1 MGVFKKP
8 IDELLRPMIL
18 YSAPDC
24 CPFVSNL
31 QFAHKNSGTTRHLFF
46 LFFGR
51 KIIFPLE
58 VTIHLAES
66 CYTSRLHHHVEQ
78 SPKMTRVLEH
88 YRSFLVQDATPPPDW
103 TSSFPQRGLIVE
115 PPGFSEIGSDAGGDF
130 VSEDVRQWLS
140 AMSSPCSSGQF
151 SLSDSMLDPDS
162 FHSPR
167 KSYTDVLKSSGS
179 SLSVTISMDS
189 DLRFES
195 YKRWVYFITTF
206 LTFEL
211 ELSIGPTLPFATC
224 F

>member
-1 MGVFKKP
+1 MGALKRP
-8 IDELLRPMIL
+8 IDELLRAMIL
-18 YSAPDC
+18 YNAPDC

-31 QFAHKNSGTTRHLFF
+31 RFSHKSSGTTRHLCF

-51 KIIFPLE
+51 KITFPLE

-66 CYTSRLHHHVEQ
+66 CYTSRLHHHAEQ

-88 YRSFLVQDATPPPDW
+88 YRSFLVQDATRPPDW

-115 PPGFSEIGSDAGGDF
+115 PPGFSEIGSDTGGDF

-151 SLSDSMLDPDS
+151 SLTDSMLDPDS
-162 FHSPR
+162 FNSPR

-189 DLRFES
+189 DLRFEP
-195 YKRWVYFITTF
+195 YKRWGVFYYHFRNF
-206 LTFEL
+206 
-211 ELSIGPTLPFATC
+211 
-224 F
+224 